1 MSDCSALP
9 ICCLLHTHNHM
20 SNVSFIVLL
29 HVGHTMRCHSDIH
42 MTHHCG
48 PLPRR
53 FAYPHVPSWNAV
65 QHTQQMTSALGM
77 CV

>member
-1 MSDCSALP
+1 MYLSLCTYMLATQ
-9 ICCLLHTHNHM
+9 CVVTEH
-20 SNVSFIVLL
+20 
-29 HVGHTMRCHSDIH
+29 IH

-53 FAYPHVPSWNAV
+53 FAYPHVPRWNAV